1 MISNED
7 AKKVNYNEIGKK
19 IILSS
24 SFTGSTRYYQQLYQ
38 DSMAIVRW
46 ISNFAHGINFAHGYN

>member
-7 AKKVNYNEIGKK
+7 AEKVNYNEIGKK

-38 DSMAIVRW
+38 DSMAIVRQFKTW
-46 ISNFAHGINFAHGYN
+46 SVYNSNM